1 MNDDTTT
8 TVGAEG
14 EDARERPWEP
24 PLDRL
29 MTFTDLMHY
38 LGLGERTLRRHLREG
53 KIKCFLVGNSYRFY
67 REDVDEY
74 VRSGRSNSTN
84 RPNPTGREQADT
96 EETEEVDDDG
106 R

>member
-1 MNDDTTT
+1 MTMTPTDR
-8 TVGAEG
+8 VEAEQA
-14 EDARERPWEP
+14 ARAEAWIP

-29 MTFTDLMHY
+29 MTFEDLMHY
-38 LGLGERTLRRHLREG
+38 LGLGERTLRRHLRGG

-84 RPNPTGREQADT
+84 RPNPTGRGQADT
-96 EETEEVDDDG
+96 EETEEVGDDD